1 MKFCDNARAK
11 NIDGGLWRL
20 PRLKRL
26 FLDYSN
32 MIKKSIGV
40 YNATK
45 EIELTYPTLSDV
57 LFYAKKLC
65 DENGV
70 GYDENKIGVGVD
82 CGTMVIVYLIEG
94 DNE

>member
-1 MKFCDNARAK
+1 M
-11 NIDGGLWRL
+11 
-20 PRLKRL
+20 
-26 FLDYSN
+26 
-32 MIKKSIGV
+32 KKSIGV

-45 EIELTYPTLSDV
+45 ELELTYPTLSDV

-82 CGTMVIVYLIEG
+82 CGTMVIVYLIE
-94 DNE
+94 DDDENNKD